1 MYTDIIKDAVT
12 LAHKTGELKGKI
24 EMLDKVKPIIKS
36 HNDMT
41 TSLKKHN
48 EEERTHLENLFVD
61 YEAAMVKR
69 KTAALAF
76 IEGKSDET
84 LKLYLANQPVA
95 YNLWKDATHDELIKL
110 VFDVYD
116 EVIPDPID
124 DFDDTD
130 SMI

>member
-1 MYTDIIKDAVT
+1 MYTDFVKDAIN
-12 LAHKTGELKGKI
+12 LAQKNGEIKGKI
-24 EMLDKVKPIIKS
+24 EMYDKLSPIVQS
-36 HNDMT
+36 HHDMT
-41 TSLKKHN
+41 AALTKHN
-48 EEERTHLENLFVD
+48 EEERAHLDNLFVD